1 MGRRLSCSCRSV
13 RVIAAVADQPIE
25 LRVGVTGPGGRRP
38 PRRWHVVQQICS
50 VDFVVAS
57 PVRVRAEPSVVKGI
71 RSGLAAGGG
80 VPVSPSMVAVTTASV
95 LSIRTAV
102 VAAAV
107 VAAAATVAV
116 AIVTI
121 TVTTVSIRGV
131 HTATTTAANA
141 ATVMFPVTI
150 ATAVTAVTAVA
161 HRRVQQRN
169 RARVQVL

>member
-1 MGRRLSCSCRSV
+1 MGRRLSCSSGSV

-80 VPVSPSMVAVTTASV
+80 VPSMVAVTTASV

-107 VAAAATVAV
+107 VATAATGAV